1 MKKRPL
7 PRTVEDF
14 MALAYAMEVEAAE
27 RYEELAELMLAHNN
41 REVAA
46 LFARLAR
53 IEGKHRDQILERMG
67 WSQAPH
73 TPSFTWETPEAP
85 ETTDPGDL
93 HYLMTAH
100 HALELAE
107 HNERRAVEFY
117 ERFAPERL
125 PADVKSAAAQ
135 MAGEEREHVR
145 LIEEWLAKVPPPSP
159 AGTTTSIPPLRWIE
173 RCPALTSL
181 TFRPACPEG

>member
-1 MKKRPL
+1 MTRRPL
-7 PRTVEDF
+7 PRSVEDF

-53 IEGKHRDQILERMG
+53 IEGRHRDQILERMG
-67 WSQAPH
+67 WSRPPH
-73 TPSFTWETPEAP
+73 TPSFAWETPEAP

-100 HALELAE
+100 HALKLAE
-107 HNERRAVEFY
+107 HNERRAVEFF
-117 ERFAPERL
+117 ERFAPGRL

-145 LIEEWLAKVPPPSP
+145 LIEEWLAKVPPPEP
-159 AGTTTSIPPLRWIE
+159 GWDDDLDPPN
-173 RCPALTSL
+173 AVD
-181 TFRPACPEG
+181 